1 MLKLPITYEDY
12 DGKSV
17 TEEFYFNM
25 SKIEW
30 LRFQAEFHGGFE
42 DVIKK
47 LVEAEDLKQI
57 MAEFEKLVLLTYGER
72 DGNKFLKNDDIVQGF
87 KSTAAYHQFIWELAT
102 DEEKAAAF
110 INGVMPKDLEQEA
123 QRLEAQA
130 KTKSELEQAA
140 AGKTLPE
147 TKNVFEG
154 TATPTPQN
162 PSLTLPPQPPQPPS
176 S

>member
-30 LRFQAEFHGGFE
+30 LRFQAEFNGGFE

-72 DGNKFLKNDDIVQGF
+72 DGNKFLKNDEIVKGF
-87 KSTAAYHQFIWELAT
+87 TSTAAYHQFIWELAT

-130 KTKSELEQAA
+130 QNKSAIEQAA
-140 AGKTLPE
+140 AGKTLTPQPE
-147 TKNVFEG
+147 TQNVFENNE
-154 TATPTPQN
+154 PKREL
-162 PSLTLPPQPPQPPS
+162 SLPPQPPQPPPS
-176 S
+176 